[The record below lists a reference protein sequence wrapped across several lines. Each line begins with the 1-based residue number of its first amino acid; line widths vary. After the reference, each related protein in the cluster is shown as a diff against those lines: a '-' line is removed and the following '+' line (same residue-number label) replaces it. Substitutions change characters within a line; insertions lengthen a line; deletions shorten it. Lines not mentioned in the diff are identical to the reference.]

1 MRAPSSFRKK
11 NLKIYATELNGIF
24 RQFPFEYFDNS
35 SMHGFQFLRQD
46 CIFHGTK
53 VRQAVFNYFTR
64 PIAEHEPDS
73 LTEYKFVKRQ
83 HWRENAGYVQR
94 VRVVYNRTEMILS
107 TQEMN
112 QSNCINRT
120 AGLRFFE
127 HVNAAKSNKEIEKAL
142 MYELWKS
149 SGHMNMKDVFVVDCI
164 NSDEGNRFRRTVLAN
179 FARLCWSLNVS
190 YVHFGSIL
198 YCSPSLYPYFVDSYD
213 RAKRYFD
220 RLMRNLNEYT
230 RISEWG
236 SATEIAIC
244 HLLTSTRGPSFRSFL
259 SEPEGNWNAPL
270 VKGLS
275 EIFTQSDFSRTDTF
289 TLKDRT
295 NPMFTSDYL
304 RLLFQG
310 NYSSLFEW
318 ESQRL
323 HRAQPWL

>member
-1 MRAPSSFRKK
+1 
-11 NLKIYATELNGIF
+11 
-24 RQFPFEYFDNS
+24 
-35 SMHGFQFLRQD
+35 
-46 CIFHGTK
+46 
-53 VRQAVFNYFTR
+53 
-64 PIAEHEPDS
+64 
-73 LTEYKFVKRQ
+73 
-83 HWRENAGYVQR
+83 
-94 VRVVYNRTEMILS
+94 
-107 TQEMN
+107 
-112 QSNCINRT
+112 
-120 AGLRFFE
+120 
-127 HVNAAKSNKEIEKAL
+127 